1 MIDSVSDG
9 TRRSGQPQERTVTVL
24 QGELYISGDP
34 SEVLSTILGS
44 CVAVC
49 MWDPLARIGGMN
61 HFLLPDGTGRGSDN
75 IKYGAH
81 AMELL
86 INGLLKRNAA
96 RSRLLAKLFGGA
108 QMVSQFRDIGAG
120 NIRFARD
127 FLRTEGI
134 SCVSESLGGTEARR
148 IRFWATTGQVRMLAV
163 PRQDEVAVRR
173 AVFAPVASASDIT
186 LF

>member
-1 MIDSVSDG
+1 MSTASEKS
-9 TRRSGQPQERTVTVL
+9 TRRIAERTVTVL
-24 QGELYISGDP
+24 QGELHISADP
-34 SEVLSTILGS
+34 AEVLSTILGS

-61 HFLLPDGTGRGSDN
+61 HFLLPDGTGRGSN
-75 IKYGAH
+75 TIKYGTH

-86 INGLLKRNAA
+86 INGLLRGGASRN
-96 RSRLLAKLFGGA
+96 RLLAKLFGGA

-127 FLRTEGI
+127 FLRAESI
-134 SCVSESLGGTEARR
+134 PCVSESLGGTEARR
-148 IRFWATTGQVRMLAV
+148 IRFWATTGQARMLSV
-163 PRQDEVAVRR
+163 PRSDDVLVRR
-173 AVFAPVASASDIT
+173 VPAPAAAASDIT

>member
-1 MIDSVSDG
+1 MNAVPDKASMRIDK
-9 TRRSGQPQERTVTVL
+9 RTVTVL
-24 QGELYISGDP
+24 QGELHISSDP
-34 SEVLSTILGS
+34 AEVLSTILGS

-61 HFLLPDGTGRGSDN
+61 HFLLPDGTGRGSDS

-86 INGLLKRNAA
+86 INGLLRGGAA

-108 QMVSQFRDIGAG
+108 QMASHFRDIGAG

-127 FLRTEGI
+127 FLRAESI
-134 SCVSESLGGTEARR
+134 PCVSESLGGTEARR
-148 IRFWATTGQVRMLAV
+148 IQFWATTGQARMLSV
-163 PRQDEVAVRR
+163 PRSDDVPLRKATTS
-173 AVFAPVASASDIT
+173 ASAPSDIT